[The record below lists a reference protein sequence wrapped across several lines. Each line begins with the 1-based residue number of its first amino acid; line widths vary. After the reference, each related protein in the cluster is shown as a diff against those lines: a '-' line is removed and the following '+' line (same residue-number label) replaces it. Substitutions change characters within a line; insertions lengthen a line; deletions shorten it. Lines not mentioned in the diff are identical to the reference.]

1 MIVEAK
7 TQSSWRSDDLEN
19 KTQIIYRAKKST
31 EGSIQLQQQE
41 SAKKLGITDYILCN
55 EGRSS

>member
-41 SAKKLGITDYILCN
+41 SAKKLGITDCILCN
-55 EGRSS
+55 EG